1 MSAKKKAAPRAVAS
15 ARRAK
20 IAYEPEIPLVRIDA
34 MELAL
39 IRHIYSGEILECEPL
54 STQDAKEIK
63 KAILLL
69 KQILSRGKISPPVS
83 RVEKSNLLA
92 TALARDIIRTF
103 KCSRDNAVLAAF
115 PNPKGRDVETLTR
128 TYTNLLPKLAKTEW
142 SVWGPSDLSLML
154 GYAAGLSKKPMSK
167 EVRAAWG
174 KSARGV
180 CEGAEK
186 GKLIAI

>member
-69 KQILSRGKISPPVS
+69 K
-83 RVEKSNLLA
+83 LL
-92 TALARDIIRTF
+92 
-103 KCSRDNAVLAAF
+103 CSYHDHIVLF
-115 PNPKGRDVETLTR
+115 IPKGSLDAEVGDE
-128 TYTNLLPKLAKTEW
+128 
-142 SVWGPSDLSLML
+142 SGVDLSDT
-154 GYAAGLSKKPMSK
+154 
-167 EVRAAWG
+167 
-174 KSARGV
+174 
-180 CEGAEK
+180 CE
-186 GKLIAI
+186 